1 MAGFSSLEIGKRA
14 LLAQKFGLDVTSNNI
29 ANVNTPG
36 FSRRSTVLSE
46 TEPIKKNLN
55 FIGSGV
61 IVSKIQSFRQE
72 YYDKEIRNSLSRI
85 NLFEN
90 DINFLNRI
98 ETILIEPGENSIS
111 NTLSQFFNSFRELTV
126 RPDNISLRQNL
137 LTISNTLSDR
147 FNQVANNF
155 DELRNDANKNLEN
168 IIKNINSL
176 LINISELNNEI
187 SKTSSNITTESQT
200 LIDQRAT
207 KLEELSKYLDIKIGY
222 NPDGTINIFNNG
234 INILTNNVPSK
245 IILKEN
251 VDSFNSERT
260 LKVFKVNE
268 ENNSEIEINPSS
280 GELASNLKLYNITLD
295 DNDTSNQYS
304 IARKFNDFVSNFA
317 NRINSYFSLGYGLND
332 NSENPPNRLLFVSD
346 SSEINAKN
354 IKINSQLTEKPE
366 DIPLSSMVKESGNNQ
381 IALLVSEFAYDDN
394 FLDNLNPIDFYANF
408 IGKIGITLKENQNN
422 HNSSKLI
429 EQQLNSQRESL
440 MGVNLDEEAVN
451 LIKYQKA
458 FEAST
463 RIITVTNEL
472 LANLVRLGL

>member
-46 TEPIKKNLN
+46 TEPIKKNSN

-90 DINFLNRI
+90 DISFLNRI

-155 DELRNDANKNLEN
+155 AELKNDAKKNSEN

-200 LIDQRAT
+200 LVDQRAT

-268 ENNSEIEINPSS
+268 IVEFNKFLGIIDYMSYIN
-280 GELASNLKLYNITLD
+280 TL
-295 DNDTSNQYS
+295 
-304 IARKFNDFVSNFA
+304 
-317 NRINSYFSLGYGLND
+317 SLI
-332 NSENPPNRLLFVSD
+332 F
-346 SSEINAKN
+346 
-354 IKINSQLTEKPE
+354 
-366 DIPLSSMVKESGNNQ
+366 
-381 IALLVSEFAYDDN
+381 
-394 FLDNLNPIDFYANF
+394 
-408 IGKIGITLKENQNN
+408 GK
-422 HNSSKLI
+422 
-429 EQQLNSQRESL
+429 
-440 MGVNLDEEAVN
+440 
-451 LIKYQKA
+451 
-458 FEAST
+458 
-463 RIITVTNEL
+463 
-472 LANLVRLGL
+472 

>member
-14 LLAQKFGLDVTSNNI
+14 LLAQKFGLDITSNNI

-36 FSRRSTVLSE
+36 FSRRSTILSE
-46 TEPIKKNLN
+46 TDPIKKNSN

-90 DINFLNRI
+90 DISFLNRI

-155 DELRNDANKNLEN
+155 AELRDDTKKNSEN

-187 SKTSSNITTESQT
+187 SKNSNNITSESQT

-332 NSENPPNRLLFVSD
+332 TSDTPPNRPLFVSD

-472 LANLVRLGL
+472 LSNLVRLGL